1 MRVNPMTPEEHQR
14 QLEYYRTRR
23 KEKAEADK
31 AQSLANRRKIA
42 AAILAYEMLQ
52 NQEANG

>member
-1 MRVNPMTPEEHQR
+1 MTPEEHQR